1 MEKNFYVTTPI
12 YYPSAKLHLGH
23 AYTTIAADVVKKYRE
38 QEGYNVFY
46 LTGTDEHGEK
56 LEIKARE
63 NNMDP
68 KSYIDEIV
76 ADIKVLWEK
85 LEIENDKFIRTTDEE
100 HKVQVQ
106 AIFDRLLNQG
116 DIYKGEY
123 EGKYCTSCE
132 SFFTDSQLIDGKC
145 PDCGGP
151 VNLVKEESYFFKC
164 SKYVDRLMEHFDN
177 NPEFILPVS
186 RKNELV
192 NSFIKPGLQDLA
204 VSRTSFAWGIP
215 VKGDEKHVIYVWI
228 DALSNYITALDY
240 MDESEAFE
248 KFWPANVQLV
258 GKEIIRF
265 HAIYWPMILMA
276 LDLPLPQQIF
286 AHGWLLMDS
295 DKMSKSK
302 GNVIYPEFL
311 IDNYG
316 VDTIR
321 YYLMR
326 EVPFGDDGQFTPETY
341 VNRINNDLAND
352 LGNLVNRTISMTNK
366 YFEGSVKAYEANSNE
381 DSIWLN
387 DIFTERFAKYQENMD
402 KLQFSKALENVWF
415 MISSTNKY
423 IDLTA
428 PWVLAKDETKTAELE
443 AVMYELLNAIKNIAI
458 IVTPF
463 MKNTAKK
470 INSQLNLEDNFTL
483 TGLLNRPEKFTVV
496 AKTEIIFPRLEK
508 EEEIAKI
515 RTEMES
521 HAKAAKA
528 KLEAEEAEEKTIEFE
543 DFVKVEMKVGKILE
557 CKLHENAKK
566 LLVSQVD
573 MGGHTKQIVSG
584 IAEVYKPEE
593 LIGKKVIVVNNLK
606 PVKLRGEES
615 AGMILC
621 SGEKKQ
627 IRLVEIDQAVEV
639 GSEIA

>member
-56 LEIKARE
+56 LEIKAKE
-63 NNMDP
+63 NNQEP
-68 KSYIDEIV
+68 KEYIDNIV

-85 LEIENDKFIRTTDEE
+85 LEIENDKFIRTTDEN
-100 HKVQVQ
+100 HKLQVQ
-106 AIFDRLLNQG
+106 AIFDRLLKQG

-123 EGKYCTSCE
+123 TGKYCTSCE
-132 SFFTDSQLIDGKC
+132 SYFTESQLNDGKC
-145 PDCGGP
+145 PDCGGE
-151 VNLVKEESYFFKC
+151 VKVVKEESYFFKC
-164 SKYVDRLMEHFDN
+164 SKYVDRLMQHFEE

-186 RKNELV
+186 RKNELI

-204 VSRTSFAWGIP
+204 VSRTSFNWGIP

-240 MDESEAFE
+240 MNESEAFE

-276 LDLPLPQQIF
+276 LDLPMPKQIF

-366 YFEGSVKAYEANSNE
+366 YFDGTVTNRNVEFEHAT
-381 DSIWLN
+381 WLN
-387 DIFTERFAKYQENMD
+387 EIFNTNFEKYQMNME
-402 KLQFSKALENVWF
+402 KLQFSKALENIWTI
-415 MISSTNKY
+415 ISSTNKF
-423 IDLTA
+423 IDLTS
-428 PWVLAKDETKTAELE
+428 PWALAKDESQKELLE
-443 AVMYELLNAIKNIAI
+443 AVMFELLKGINRIATLI
-458 IVTPF
+458 YPF
-463 MKNTAKK
+463 MKNTARK
-470 INSQLNLEDNFTL
+470 ISTQINVETDYKFATL
-483 TGLLNRPEKFTVV
+483 TAEVTSFTVV
-496 AKTEIIFPRLEK
+496 EKTKIIFPRLEK
-508 EEEIAKI
+508 EEEILKI

-528 KLEAEEAEEKTIEFE
+528 KLETEVAEENQIEFE
-543 DFVKVEMKVGKILE
+543 DFLKVEMKVGEILE
-557 CKLHENAKK
+557 CKMHENAKK
-566 LLVSQVD
+566 LLVSKVSL
-573 MGGHTKQIVSG
+573 GNVEKQIVSG

-593 LIGKKVIVVNNLK
+593 LIGKKVIVVTNLK
-606 PVKLRGEES
+606 PVNLRGELSE
-615 AGMILC
+615 GMILC
-621 SGEKKQ
+621 SGSKKK
-627 IRLVEIDQAVEV
+627 IRLVEIDQAVAA

>member
-1 MEKNFYVTTPI
+1 MKKNFYVTTPI
-12 YYPSAKLHLGH
+12 YYPSARLHLGH

-38 QEGYNVFY
+38 QEGYDVFY

-63 NNMDP
+63 NNMEP
-68 KSYIDEIV
+68 KAYIDNIV

-85 LEIENDKFIRTTDEE
+85 LEIENDKFIRTTDEQ
-100 HKVQVQ
+100 HKTQVQ
-106 AIFDRLLNQG
+106 AIFDRLLKQE

-123 EGKYCTSCE
+123 EGLYCTSCE
-132 SFFTDSQLIDGKC
+132 SFFTESQLTEGKC
-145 PDCGGP
+145 PDCGND
-151 VNLVKEESYFFKC
+151 VKLVKEESYFFKC
-164 SKYVDRLMEHFDN
+164 SKYVDRLMKHFEE
-177 NPEFILPVS
+177 NPEFILPIS
-186 RKNELV
+186 RKNELI

-204 VSRTSFAWGIP
+204 VSRTSFTWGIP

-240 MDESEAFE
+240 MDQSEAFE

-276 LDLPLPQQIF
+276 LDLPLPKQIF

-352 LGNLVNRTISMTNK
+352 LGNLVNRTIAMTNK
-366 YFEGSVKAYEANSNE
+366 YFAGEVKAYEVKNE
-381 DSIWLN
+381 HSVWLN
-387 DIFTERFAKYQENMD
+387 RIFKEQFAKYQENME
-402 KLQFSKALENVWF
+402 KLQFSKGLENIWLI
-415 MISSTNKY
+415 ISSTNKY
-423 IDLTA
+423 IDLTS
-428 PWVLAKDETKTAELE
+428 PWVLAKDENSKEELE

-458 IVTPF
+458 IIQPF
-463 MKNTAKK
+463 MKNTARK
-470 INSQLNLEDNFTL
+470 INEQINVENDFSFDQLLI
-483 TGLLNRPEKFTVV
+483 RPNTFKVVEK
-496 AKTEIIFPRLEK
+496 ASIIFPRLEK
-508 EEEIAKI
+508 EEEILKI

-521 HAKAAKA
+521 HATAAKA
-528 KLEAEEAEEKTIEFE
+528 KLTAEKEQEESIEFE
-543 DFVKVEMKVGKILE
+543 DFLKVEMKVGQILE

-573 MGGHTKQIVSG
+573 MGGSVKQIVSG

-621 SGEKKQ
+621 SGSKKK
-627 IRLVEIDQAVEV
+627 IRLVEIDQNVEV

>member
-56 LEIKARE
+56 LEIKAKE
-63 NNMDP
+63 NNREP
-68 KSYIDEIV
+68 KEYIDNIV

-85 LEIENDKFIRTTDEE
+85 LEIENDKFIRTTDEN
-100 HKVQVQ
+100 HKLQVQ
-106 AIFDRLLNQG
+106 AIFDRLLKQG

-123 EGKYCTSCE
+123 TGKYCTSCE
-132 SFFTDSQLIDGKC
+132 SYFTESQLNDGKC
-145 PDCGGP
+145 PDCGGE
-151 VNLVKEESYFFKC
+151 VKVVKEESYFFKC
-164 SKYVDRLMEHFDN
+164 SKYVDRLMQHFEE
-177 NPEFILPVS
+177 NPEFILPAS
-186 RKNELV
+186 RKNELI

-204 VSRTSFAWGIP
+204 VSRTSFNWGIP

-240 MDESEAFE
+240 MNESEAFE

-276 LDLPLPQQIF
+276 LDLPMPKQIF

-326 EVPFGDDGQFTPETY
+326 EVPFGEDGQFTPETY

-366 YFEGSVKAYEANSNE
+366 YFDGTVTNRNVGFEHAT
-381 DSIWLN
+381 WLN
-387 DIFTERFAKYQENMD
+387 EIFNTNFEKYQMNME
-402 KLQFSKALENVWF
+402 KLQFSKALENIWTI
-415 MISSTNKY
+415 ISSTNKF
-423 IDLTA
+423 IDLTS
-428 PWVLAKDETKTAELE
+428 PWVLAKDESQKELLE
-443 AVMYELLNAIKNIAI
+443 AVMFELLKGINRIATLI
-458 IVTPF
+458 YPF
-463 MKNTAKK
+463 MKNTARK
-470 INSQLNLEDNFTL
+470 ISAQINVETDYKFATL
-483 TGLLNRPEKFTVV
+483 TAEVTSFTVV
-496 AKTEIIFPRLEK
+496 KKTEIIFPRLEK
-508 EEEIAKI
+508 DEEILKI

-528 KLEAEEAEEKTIEFE
+528 KLETEVTEENQIEFE
-543 DFVKVEMKVGKILE
+543 DFLKVEMKVGEILE
-557 CKLHENAKK
+557 CKMHENAKK
-566 LLVSQVD
+566 LLVSKVSL
-573 MGGHTKQIVSG
+573 GNVEKQIVSG

-593 LIGKKVIVVNNLK
+593 LIGKKVIVVTNLK
-606 PVKLRGEES
+606 PVNLRGELSE
-615 AGMILC
+615 GMILC
-621 SGEKKQ
+621 SGSKKK
-627 IRLVEIDQAVEV
+627 IRLVEIDQAVAA

>member
-56 LEIKARE
+56 LEIKAKE
-63 NNMDP
+63 NNQEP
-68 KSYIDEIV
+68 KEYIDNIV

-85 LEIENDKFIRTTDEE
+85 LEIENDKFIRTTDEN
-100 HKVQVQ
+100 HKLQVQ
-106 AIFDRLLNQG
+106 AIFDRLLKQG

-123 EGKYCTSCE
+123 TGKYCTSCE
-132 SFFTDSQLIDGKC
+132 SYFTESQLNDGKC
-145 PDCGGP
+145 PDCGGE
-151 VNLVKEESYFFKC
+151 VKVVKEESYFFKC
-164 SKYVDRLMEHFDN
+164 SKYVDRLMQHFEE

-186 RKNELV
+186 RKNELI

-204 VSRTSFAWGIP
+204 VSRTSFNWGIP

-240 MDESEAFE
+240 MNESEAFE

-276 LDLPLPQQIF
+276 LGLPMPKQIF

-366 YFEGSVKAYEANSNE
+366 YFDGTVTNRNVEFEHAT
-381 DSIWLN
+381 WLN
-387 DIFTERFAKYQENMD
+387 EIFNTNFEKYQMNME
-402 KLQFSKALENVWF
+402 KLQFSKALENIWTI
-415 MISSTNKY
+415 ISSTNKF
-423 IDLTA
+423 IDLTS
-428 PWVLAKDETKTAELE
+428 PWALAKDESQKELLE
-443 AVMYELLNAIKNIAI
+443 AVMFELLKGINRIATLI
-458 IVTPF
+458 YPF
-463 MKNTAKK
+463 MKNTARK
-470 INSQLNLEDNFTL
+470 ISTQINVETDYKFATL
-483 TGLLNRPEKFTVV
+483 TAEVTSFTVV
-496 AKTEIIFPRLEK
+496 EKTKIIFPRLEK
-508 EEEIAKI
+508 EEEILKI

-528 KLEAEEAEEKTIEFE
+528 KLETEVAEENQIEFE
-543 DFVKVEMKVGKILE
+543 DFLKVEMKVGEILE
-557 CKLHENAKK
+557 CKMHENAKK
-566 LLVSQVD
+566 LLVSKVSL
-573 MGGHTKQIVSG
+573 GNVEKQIVSG

-593 LIGKKVIVVNNLK
+593 LIGKKVIVVTNLK
-606 PVKLRGEES
+606 PVNLRGELSE
-615 AGMILC
+615 GMILC
-621 SGEKKQ
+621 SGSKKK
-627 IRLVEIDQAVEV
+627 IRLVEIDQAVAA

>member
-56 LEIKARE
+56 LEIKAKE

-68 KSYIDEIV
+68 KAYIDDIV
-76 ADIKVLWEK
+76 SDIKVLWEK
-85 LEIENDKFIRTTDEE
+85 LEIENDKFIRTTDVE
-100 HKVQVQ
+100 HKTQVQ
-106 AIFDRLLNQG
+106 AIFDRLLKQD

-132 SFFTDSQLIDGKC
+132 SFFTDSQLDEGRC
-145 PDCGGP
+145 PDCKGE
-151 VNLVKEESYFFKC
+151 VKLVKEESYFFRC
-164 SKYVDRLMEHFDN
+164 EKYVDRLMDHFDN

-186 RKNELV
+186 RKNELI

-204 VSRTSFAWGIP
+204 VSRTSFTWGIP

-240 MDESEAFE
+240 MEESEAFE

-276 LDLPLPQQIF
+276 LDLPLPKQIF

-366 YFEGSVKAYEANSNE
+366 YFGGTVKAYSKTNE
-381 DSIWLN
+381 HSVWLN
-387 DIFTERFAKYQENMD
+387 EIYAEKFAAYQENMD
-402 KLQFSKALENVWF
+402 KLQFSKALENIWY

-423 IDLTA
+423 IDLTS
-428 PWVLAKDETKTAELE
+428 PWVLAKDESQKEELE
-443 AVMYELLNAIKNIAI
+443 AVMYELLNAIKDIAI
-458 IVTPF
+458 FIHPF
-463 MKNTAKK
+463 MKNTARK
-470 INSQLNLEDNFTL
+470 INAQLQIEENFSFEML
-483 TGLLNRPEKFTVV
+483 NNRPATFTVV
-496 AKTEIIFPRLEK
+496 EKTEIIFPRLER
-508 EEEIAKI
+508 EEEVLKI

-521 HAKAAKA
+521 HAQAAKA
-528 KLEAEEAEEKTIEFE
+528 KLEAEKSEMDEIEFD
-543 DFVKVEMKVGKILE
+543 DFVKVEMKVGQILE
-557 CKLHENAKK
+557 CKTHENAKK

-573 MGGHTKQIVSG
+573 MGSETKQIVSG

-593 LIGKKVIVVNNLK
+593 LVGKKVIVVNNLK

-621 SGEKKQ
+621 SGEKKE
-627 IRLVEIDQAVEV
+627 IRLVEIDQSVEV
-639 GSEIA
+639 GSVIA

>member
-56 LEIKARE
+56 LEIKAKE
-63 NNMDP
+63 NNQEP
-68 KSYIDEIV
+68 KEYIDNIV

-85 LEIENDKFIRTTDEE
+85 LEIENDKFIRTTDEN
-100 HKVQVQ
+100 HKLQVQ
-106 AIFDRLLNQG
+106 AIFDRLLKQG
-116 DIYKGEY
+116 DIYKDEY
-123 EGKYCTSCE
+123 TGKYCTSCE
-132 SFFTDSQLIDGKC
+132 SYFTESQLNDGKC
-145 PDCGGP
+145 PDCGGE
-151 VNLVKEESYFFKC
+151 VKVVKEESYFFKC
-164 SKYVDRLMEHFDN
+164 SKYVDRLMQHFEK

-186 RKNELV
+186 RKNELI

-204 VSRTSFAWGIP
+204 VSRTSFNWGIP

-240 MDESEAFE
+240 MNESEAFE

-276 LDLPLPQQIF
+276 LDLPMPKQIF

-366 YFEGSVKAYEANSNE
+366 YFDGTVTNRNVEFEHAT
-381 DSIWLN
+381 WLN
-387 DIFTERFAKYQENMD
+387 EIFNTNFEKYQMNME
-402 KLQFSKALENVWF
+402 KLQFSKALENIWTI
-415 MISSTNKY
+415 ISSTNKF
-423 IDLTA
+423 IDLTS
-428 PWVLAKDETKTAELE
+428 PWALAKDESQKELLE
-443 AVMYELLNAIKNIAI
+443 AVMFELLKGINRIATLI
-458 IVTPF
+458 YPF
-463 MKNTAKK
+463 MKNTARK
-470 INSQLNLEDNFTL
+470 ISTQINVETDYKFATL
-483 TGLLNRPEKFTVV
+483 TAEVTSFTVV
-496 AKTEIIFPRLEK
+496 EKTKIIFPRLEK
-508 EEEIAKI
+508 EEEILKI

-528 KLEAEEAEEKTIEFE
+528 KLETEVAEENQIEFE
-543 DFVKVEMKVGKILE
+543 DFLKVEMKVGEILE
-557 CKLHENAKK
+557 CKMHENAKK
-566 LLVSQVD
+566 LLVSKVSL
-573 MGGHTKQIVSG
+573 GNVEKQIVSG

-593 LIGKKVIVVNNLK
+593 LIGKKVIVVTNLK
-606 PVKLRGEES
+606 PVNLRGELSE
-615 AGMILC
+615 GMILC
-621 SGEKKQ
+621 SGSKKK
-627 IRLVEIDQAVEV
+627 IRLVEIDQAVAA